1 MSLSQTETFFNMD
14 SWHQFFLLPVAPVL
28 CLLFALWVSPELIL
42 AVGAPELILAVV
54 VPALVLLVAQ
64 WVAPEQIL
72 AAVAPTLALFL
83 ALLVKMLTF
92 FFVTDD
98 KI

>member
-1 MSLSQTETFFNMD
+1 MD

-28 CLLFALWVSPELIL
+28 CLL
-42 AVGAPELILAVV
+42 
-54 VPALVLLVAQ
+54 VAQ
-64 WVAPEQIL
+64 WVEPEQIL

-98 KI
+98 KIL

>member
-1 MSLSQTETFFNMD
+1 MD

-28 CLLFALWVSPELIL
+28 CLLFALWVSPELILAVGAPELIL

>member
-1 MSLSQTETFFNMD
+1 MD

-28 CLLFALWVSPELIL
+28 CLL
-42 AVGAPELILAVV
+42 
-54 VPALVLLVAQ
+54 VAQ
-64 WVAPEQIL
+64 WVASEQIL

-98 KI
+98 KIL